1 MTSANQQ
8 IIAAYEDAG
17 LEPDIIAEQFGWEIE
32 AVKAI
37 LMSGSKKFYDL
48 VTGSNQTPN
57 PALPAGD
64 TPDKEKPLFDDY
76 EVRRAKEAIAGL
88 VTSSEDD
95 HIRLMASKFVIN
107 EAKGRHDVKSLAHT
121 NINISIINDRMK
133 AAKEAQKKAIE
144 VASQIVHSNNLQPA

>member
-48 VTGSNQTPN
+48 VTGQNQTPN

-64 TPDKEKPLFDDY
+64 TQQKEKPLFDDY

-107 EAKGRHDVKSLAHT
+107 EAKGRHDVKSLGGVQ
-121 NINISIINDRMK
+121 INISVINDRMK

-144 VASQIVHSNNLQPA
+144 VASQIVRNDNLQPA